1 MFRPNCRP
9 KHVAGIIAYYNIIKY
24 KVCMTVLYIFIL
36 YFSIFNTPGMPHLKK
51 KIYKVLR
58 HEISRKG
65 TLMGP
70 SRRWK
75 DDITM
80 TI

>member
-1 MFRPNCRP
+1 
-9 KHVAGIIAYYNIIKY
+9 
-24 KVCMTVLYIFIL
+24 MTVLYIFIL